1 MKLTLVPINL
11 DGTTNPPLE
20 QDSEVIQEVREG
32 NAQLFSKVPYA
43 APWIAYFAL
52 DEAGVAVGTC
62 AFKGPPENYRV
73 EIAYFT
79 FPEHENR
86 GIGTSMAAALVKI
99 ARETDASLI
108 IAAQTLPRRNASH
121 RILEKNGFKHALTL
135 DHPDDGIVYEWRVE

>member
-1 MKLTLVPINL
+1 MILTLIPINL
-11 DGTTNPPLE
+11 DGTTHPPLE
-20 QDSEVIQEVREG
+20 QDSAAIQEVREG
-32 NAQLFSKVPYA
+32 TAQLFSQVPYT

-52 DEAGVAVGTC
+52 NEAGVAVGTC
-62 AFKGPPENYRV
+62 AFKGPPENQRV

-86 GIGTSMAAALVKI
+86 GIGTAMAAALVQL

-121 RILEKNGFKHALTL
+121 RILEKNGFKHTLTL
-135 DHPDDGIVYEWRVE
+135 DHPDDGTVYEWRME